1 MNMIGFKH
9 TIKLMIGFKHT
20 NELLMIDRCQNFCHH
35 RFHLD
40 DLGRTMVSTLQ
51 IIQVRPWGVKT
62 YGDLGIPKFRKPPY
76 WYSNIFYK
84 AQQLD
89 ATGLRCQNYWVYV
102 CLTCP
107 KSFFCPPKSTSL
119 KPRSHQNMMAR
130 ITISIHP
137 GFQGIRSMVL
147 SQNASSS
154 RSIREKG
161 RTSCV
166 GPKKIETCIDIERRV
181 TKRWFYLCGDWW
193 GLHSVNLPTNIS
205 FSPSTIFNI
214 IPMSQ

>member
-1 MNMIGFKH
+1 
-9 TIKLMIGFKHT
+9 
-20 NELLMIDRCQNFCHH
+20 MIDRCQNFCHH

-51 IIQVRPWGVKT
+51 IIQVRPWGINT

-107 KSFFCPPKSTSL
+107 RSFFCPPKSTSL

-154 RSIREKG
+154 RSIWEKE

-166 GPKKIETCIDIERRV
+166 GPKKIEPCIDIERRRV
-181 TKRWFYLCGDWW
+181 TKRWFYLCGDCILLTSPLISVFLPALYSHVPIIVTD
-193 GLHSVNLPTNIS
+193 LHHCHSICLVLLYIVK
-205 FSPSTIFNI
+205 
-214 IPMSQ
+214 

>member
-1 MNMIGFKH
+1 
-9 TIKLMIGFKHT
+9 
-20 NELLMIDRCQNFCHH
+20 MIDRCQNFCHH

-51 IIQVRPWGVKT
+51 IIQVRPWGINT

-107 KSFFCPPKSTSL
+107 RSFFCPPKSTSL

-130 ITISIHP
+130 ITISIP
-137 GFQGIRSMVL
+137 PWI
-147 SQNASSS
+147 S
-154 RSIREKG
+154 RNQIYGAFPKCKFFKVDSRKG
-161 RTSCV
+161 KDKLCWAKKDRTMHWYRA
-166 GPKKIETCIDIERRV
+166 KKSD
-181 TKRWFYLCGDWW
+181 
-193 GLHSVNLPTNIS
+193 
-205 FSPSTIFNI
+205 
-214 IPMSQ
+214 

>member
-1 MNMIGFKH
+1 
-9 TIKLMIGFKHT
+9 
-20 NELLMIDRCQNFCHH
+20 MIDRCQNFCHH

-107 KSFFCPPKSTSL
+107 KSFFVLQNQHRSSHEAIKTWWHGSPYLSTLDFKESDLWCFPKMQVL
-119 KPRSHQNMMAR
+119 
-130 ITISIHP
+130 
-137 GFQGIRSMVL
+137 QGRFEKREGQVVL
-147 SQNASSS
+147 GQ
-154 RSIREKG
+154 
-161 RTSCV
+161 
-166 GPKKIETCIDIERRV
+166 
-181 TKRWFYLCGDWW
+181 KR
-193 GLHSVNLPTNIS
+193 
-205 FSPSTIFNI
+205 
-214 IPMSQ
+214 